1 MAKGR
6 ATHPPRK
13 NHGPRS
19 MQGERLMKGKN
30 FVIVSQS
37 GRVFRGKLLTTFFSR
52 GSRGAIFTS
61 VR

>member
-6 ATHPPRK
+6 NVHPPRRRQD
-13 NHGPRS
+13 GAIR
-19 MQGERLMKGKN
+19 GERLMKGKN

-37 GRVFRGKLLTTFFSR
+37 GRVFRGRLLTTFFSPG

>member
-6 ATHPPRK
+6 DTHPKR
-13 NHGPRS
+13 RS
-19 MQGERLMKGKN
+19 PSNQGERMMKGKR

-37 GRVFRGKLLTTFFSR
+37 GKVFRGRLLTTFFSG
-52 GSRGAIFTS
+52 GSRGAIFTG